1 MVTEEES
8 DGYIPNWNNDM
19 TGTSTENREVGIAY
33 STEWMN
39 PKQEDYIY
47 MTCNNEKAQVI
58 SISKDVRGN
67 AGNKNDKFNFKTKL
81 TDNNDNPYTGNLT
94 LIDAAGNHSELT
106 ADAEGYYNFKLAD
119 GEKATLSGFAQGTW
133 IKEANVVEAENDYA
147 TTVEV
152 IGKQDSKQEGKE
164 ITAEIAEE
172 AASTEIKFVNTKG
185 MVVPT
190 NVELSQIGIALI
202 VIGGIVF
209 LLIKKKKK
217 MEEN

>member
-1 MVTEEES
+1 
-8 DGYIPNWNNDM
+8 M

-58 SISKDVRGN
+58 SVSKDVRGN
-67 AGNKNDKFNFKTKL
+67 AGNKNDKFNFKAKL

-133 IKEANVVEAENDYA
+133 IKEANVVEDENDYA
-147 TTVEV
+147 TTTEV

-185 MVVPT
+185 MLVPT

-202 VIGGIVF
+202 VIGGLAF
-209 LLIKKKKK
+209 WLIKRKKKAEK
-217 MEEN
+217 E